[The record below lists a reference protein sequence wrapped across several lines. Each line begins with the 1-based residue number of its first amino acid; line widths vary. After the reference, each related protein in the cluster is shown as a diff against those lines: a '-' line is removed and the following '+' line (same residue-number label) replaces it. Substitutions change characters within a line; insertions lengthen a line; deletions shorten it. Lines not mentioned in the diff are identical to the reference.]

1 MLPGKC
7 AVCSSTGARCGSLRG
22 HWGAVLVGCIFLQGV
37 CYDAMIGFDKEN
49 HAGNTLMFTPSDKQ
63 CCRERAP
70 RPFSGKGTRSWE
82 ETELGQLT
90 STGQKD
96 TAYQMTSSGKR
107 LQHDESSSCFLLLIG
122 HCLGGAEPL
131 LLHHFLHTFIYIC
144 VCVCVRASITSVL
157 FSTFGKRFLSTYEF
171 LLLFFSPII
180 LSPIPPGRGE

>member
-131 LLHHFLHTFIYIC
+131 LLHHFLHTFIYMC
-144 VCVCVRASITSVL
+144 VCVCACIHY
-157 FSTFGKRFLSTYEF
+157 FCPFLYLWKEIS
-171 LLLFFSPII
+171 LNI
-180 LSPIPPGRGE
+180 